1 MIKIGLPER
10 DYRVVPEEQSF
21 GKGSAP
27 AAMIVAPSQ
36 IPNKRMENV
45 ANASE
50 ICFHGKAEIKQ
61 EYFDELSVGGLAS
74 CIRPILERSTPGHY
88 GWFSETEA

>member
-10 DYRVVPEEQSF
+10 DYRLVPEEQSF

-45 ANASE
+45 ATASE
-50 ICFHGKAEIKQ
+50 ICFHGKRKSSKNI
-61 EYFDELSVGGLAS
+61 
-74 CIRPILERSTPGHY
+74 STNCRY
-88 GWFSETEA
+88 AV